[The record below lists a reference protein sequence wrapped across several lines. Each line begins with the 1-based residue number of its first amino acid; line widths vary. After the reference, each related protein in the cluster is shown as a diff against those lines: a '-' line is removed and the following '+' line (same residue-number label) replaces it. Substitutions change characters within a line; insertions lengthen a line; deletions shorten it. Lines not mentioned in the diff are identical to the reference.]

1 MQYIEHAGLPQNKVR
16 HMVLS
21 GEYPLFI
28 KRVQAL
34 GLSVIKTAPCRTLP
48 FYERYHA
55 DLQCLHLGGVNSV
68 ILKENIHL
76 QNAFAANKLAF
87 MQSKRTATPAYPH
100 NTLLNC
106 AVVEKFVFC
115 HKKAVDARVLDICE
129 KINKEAVF
137 VRQGYTRCS
146 TAVIAPKALI
156 TADPSIYLAAKE
168 HKLDVLEIQEGYI
181 DLPGDTYGF
190 IGGCCGFIDQNT
202 LGFSGNITKHPDYS
216 NMKDFAKNY
225 GVDLYSLADCMLTD
239 IGGLL
244 PITEDCTNSRKDL
257 QPYTD

>member
-168 HKLDVLEIQEGYI
+168 HKLDVLKIQEGYI
-181 DLPGDTYGF
+181 DLPGYTYGF
-190 IGGCCGFIDQNT
+190 IGGCCGKLAPDKLAFTGSLKNHPSGTRIQTFLRQHGVTPLELCQGPLIDV
-202 LGFSGNITKHPDYS
+202 GGIIP
-216 NMKDFAKNY
+216 
-225 GVDLYSLADCMLTD
+225 LA
-239 IGGLL
+239 
-244 PITEDCTNSRKDL
+244 EF
-257 QPYTD
+257 